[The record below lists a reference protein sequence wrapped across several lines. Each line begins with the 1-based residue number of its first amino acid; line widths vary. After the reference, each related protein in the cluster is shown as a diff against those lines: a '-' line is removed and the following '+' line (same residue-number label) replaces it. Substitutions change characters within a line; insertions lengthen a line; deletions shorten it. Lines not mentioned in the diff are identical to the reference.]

1 MTLTLDAAT
10 PTDAP
15 DITALRN
22 AVADDMAIR
31 FGAGPWSVHTSL
43 ALVIKQMRA
52 SQMLVARE
60 DGAIIGTVR
69 LVTPH
74 IHAFDASAFTPAE
87 NPLYVLG
94 LAVSP
99 ERRKCGAGRMLM
111 EAAERAARE
120 RGAQALWLDAYEHA
134 AGAGS
139 FYERCGFRKV
149 GPAPGAEIP
158 LAFFEKA
165 LSVRE

>member
-1 MTLTLDAAT
+1 MNFTLDSASPA
-10 PTDAP
+10 DASA
-15 DITALRN
+15 IAALRN
-22 AVADDMAIR
+22 SVADDMTIR
-31 FGAGPWSVHTSL
+31 FGAGPWSVHTSQ
-43 ALVIKQMRA
+43 ALVLKQMRA

-60 DGAIIGTVR
+60 DGAIIGAVR

-74 IHAFDASAFTPAE
+74 LHAFDASAFTPAE
-87 NPLYVLG
+87 SALYVLG

-99 ERRKCGAGRMLM
+99 ERRKRGVGRMLM
-111 EAAERAARE
+111 EATERAAHE

-134 AGAGS
+134 AGAGP

-149 GPAPGAEIP
+149 GPAPGADIP
-158 LAFFEKA
+158 LVFFEKA